1 MVLGRH
7 SLSTNEPGSLAVK
20 VSKLVVHQDWNSNQ
34 LSKGYRALGV
44 VGRGADRGGMSQRR
58 WWMHPP

>member
-34 LSKGYRALGV
+34 LSNGYCALGL
-44 VGRGADRGGMSQRR
+44 VGRGADWGGVSHRR